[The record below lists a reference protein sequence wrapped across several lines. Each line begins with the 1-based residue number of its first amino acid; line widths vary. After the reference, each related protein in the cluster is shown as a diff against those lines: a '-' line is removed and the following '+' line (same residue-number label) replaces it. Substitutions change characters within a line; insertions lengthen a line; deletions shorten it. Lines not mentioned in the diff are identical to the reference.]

1 MKDNLPKVRSADQKL
16 IEVRNIYC
24 VGRNFISHAE
34 ELNNPI
40 PEKPVIFQKSNSVL
54 TTSSE
59 IAIPINMDIQY
70 ELEVVVLIQSG
81 GYKIKVKNA
90 MNHVDGYGLGLDLT
104 DRKMQKELKSKK
116 LPWFLSKN
124 FRNSAIVS
132 EVTHWNDS
140 KWNSIFWLEKN
151 QVRVQEGKMSNMIFS
166 VENLIEFLSH
176 RIPLM
181 AGDILFTGT
190 PGGVGPIENGDE
202 LKLGLGNNILKVV
215 KIKN

>member
-40 PEKPVIFQKSNSVL
+40 PEKPVIFQKSNSAL

-59 IAIPINMDIQY
+59 IAIPTNMDIQH

-132 EVTHWNDS
+132 DVTHWNDS

>member
-1 MKDNLPKVRSADQKL
+1 MKDNMPKVRSADQKL

-40 PEKPVIFQKSNSVL
+40 PEKPVIFQKSNSAL

-59 IAIPINMDIQY
+59 IAIPTNMDIQH

-132 EVTHWNDS
+132 DVTHWNDS

>member
-1 MKDNLPKVRSADQKL
+1 MKDILPKVRSADKNL

-24 VGRNFISHAE
+24 VGRNFISHAG

-40 PEKPVIFQKSNSVL
+40 PEKPVFFQKSNSAL

-59 IAIPINMDIQY
+59 IKIPINTDIEH
-70 ELEVVVLIQSG
+70 ELEVVVLIQSS

-90 MNHVDGYGLGLDLT
+90 MNHVGGYGLGLDLT
-104 DRKMQKELKSKK
+104 DRKMQKELKLNK
-116 LPWFLSKN
+116 LPWFLSKI

-132 EVTHWNDS
+132 DFIHWNDS

-151 QVRVQEGKMSNMIFS
+151 QVRIQEGKMSDIIFS
-166 VENLIEFLSH
+166 VENLIEILSH

-181 AGDILFTGT
+181 EGDILFTGT
-190 PGGVGPIENGDE
+190 PSGVGTIENGDE
-202 LKLGLGNNILKVV
+202 LKLGLENNILKVV
-215 KIKN
+215 KIKT

>member
-40 PEKPVIFQKSNSVL
+40 PEKPVIFQKSNSAL

-59 IAIPINMDIQY
+59 IAIPTNMDIQH

-81 GYKIKVKNA
+81 GYNIKVKNA

-132 EVTHWNDS
+132 DFTHWNDS
-140 KWNSIFWLEKN
+140 KWNNIFWLEKN

-166 VENLIEFLSH
+166 VENLIEFLSN

-181 AGDILFTGT
+181 AGDVLFTGT
-190 PGGVGPIENGDE
+190 PSGVGSIENGDE

>member
-1 MKDNLPKVRSADQKL
+1 MKDNLPKVRSADQQL

-40 PEKPVIFQKSNSVL
+40 PEKPVIFQKSNSAL

-59 IAIPINMDIQY
+59 IAIPTNMDIQH

-104 DRKMQKELKSKK
+104 DRKIQKELKSKK

-132 EVTHWNDS
+132 DVTHWNDS

-190 PGGVGPIENGDE
+190 PDGVGPIENGDE

>member
-40 PEKPVIFQKSNSVL
+40 PEKPVIFQKSNSAL

-59 IAIPINMDIQY
+59 IAIPTNMDIQH

-104 DRKMQKELKSKK
+104 DRKIQKELKSKK

-132 EVTHWNDS
+132 DVTHWNDS

>member
-40 PEKPVIFQKSNSVL
+40 PEKPVIFQKSNSAL
-54 TTSSE
+54 TTSGE
-59 IAIPINMDIQY
+59 IAIPTNMDIQH

-132 EVTHWNDS
+132 DFTHWNDS
-140 KWNSIFWLEKN
+140 KWNNIFWLEKN

-166 VENLIEFLSH
+166 VENLIEFLSY

-181 AGDILFTGT
+181 AGDVLFTGT
-190 PGGVGPIENGDE
+190 PSGVGSIENGDE

>member
-1 MKDNLPKVRSADQKL
+1 MKNKLPTVRNTDKNL

-24 VGRNFISHAE
+24 VGRNYISHAE
-34 ELNNPI
+34 ELNNIIPTEPI
-40 PEKPVIFQKSNSVL
+40 FFQKSISALTNSSKII
-54 TTSSE
+54 TPE
-59 IAIPINMDIQY
+59 NINIQH
-70 ELEVVVLIQSG
+70 ELEVVVLIRSS

-90 MNHVDGYGLGLDLT
+90 MNYVDGYGLGLDLT
-104 DRKMQKELKSKK
+104 DRKMQEELKSKK

-132 EVTHWNDS
+132 DFTHWNDS
-140 KWNSIFWLEKN
+140 KWNNIFWLEKN
-151 QVRVQEGKMSNMIFS
+151 QVRVQEGNMSNMIFS

-181 AGDILFTGT
+181 AGDVLFTGT
-190 PGGVGPIENGDE
+190 PSGVGSIENGDE

>member
-1 MKDNLPKVRSADQKL
+1 MKDNLPKVRIADQKL

-40 PEKPVIFQKSNSVL
+40 PEKPVIFQKSNSAL

-59 IAIPINMDIQY
+59 ITIPTNTDIQH

-90 MNHVDGYGLGLDLT
+90 MNHVGGYGLGLDLT
-104 DRKMQKELKSKK
+104 DRKMQKELKSNK

-132 EVTHWNDS
+132 DFTHWNDS

-166 VENLIEFLSH
+166 VENLIDFLSH

-181 AGDILFTGT
+181 AGDVLFTGT
-190 PGGVGPIENGDE
+190 PSGVGSIENGDE
-202 LKLGLGNNILKVV
+202 LKLGLENNILKVV

>member
-40 PEKPVIFQKSNSVL
+40 PEKPVIFQKSISAL

-59 IAIPINMDIQY
+59 IAIPTNMDIQH

-132 EVTHWNDS
+132 DVTHWNDS

>member
-40 PEKPVIFQKSNSVL
+40 PEKPVIFQKSNSAL

-59 IAIPINMDIQY
+59 ITIPTNTDIQH

-90 MNHVDGYGLGLDLT
+90 MNHVNGYGLGLDLT

-132 EVTHWNDS
+132 DVTHWNDS

-181 AGDILFTGT
+181 AGDVLFTGT
-190 PGGVGPIENGDE
+190 PSGVGSIENGDE

>member
-1 MKDNLPKVRSADQKL
+1 MN
-16 IEVRNIYC
+16 Y
-24 VGRNFISHAE
+24 VG
-34 ELNNPI
+34 
-40 PEKPVIFQKSNSVL
+40 
-54 TTSSE
+54 
-59 IAIPINMDIQY
+59 
-70 ELEVVVLIQSG
+70 
-81 GYKIKVKNA
+81 
-90 MNHVDGYGLGLDLT
+90 GYGLGLDLT
-104 DRKMQKELKSKK
+104 DRKMQKELKSNK
-116 LPWFLSKN
+116 LPLLLLKN

-132 EVTHWNDS
+132 DVTHWNDS

-181 AGDILFTGT
+181 AGDVIFTGT
-190 PGGVGPIENGDE
+190 PDGVGPIEKGDE

>member
-1 MKDNLPKVRSADQKL
+1 MN
-16 IEVRNIYC
+16 Y
-24 VGRNFISHAE
+24 VG
-34 ELNNPI
+34 
-40 PEKPVIFQKSNSVL
+40 
-54 TTSSE
+54 
-59 IAIPINMDIQY
+59 
-70 ELEVVVLIQSG
+70 
-81 GYKIKVKNA
+81 
-90 MNHVDGYGLGLDLT
+90 GYGLGLDLT
-104 DRKMQKELKSKK
+104 DRKMQKELKSNK
-116 LPWFLSKN
+116 LPLLLSKN
-124 FRNSAIVS
+124 FRISAIVS
-132 EVTHWNDS
+132 DFTHWNDS

>member
-40 PEKPVIFQKSNSVL
+40 PEKPVIFQKSNSAL

-59 IAIPINMDIQY
+59 IAIPTNMDIQH

-132 EVTHWNDS
+132 DVTHWNDS

-215 KIKN
+215 KILN